1 MCNGVKQ
8 GGILSPH
15 LFNVYM
21 DDLSVILNKFQI
33 GCIYGGTIIN
43 HLMYADDLCI
53 FSPSVSGLRKLM
65 HCCEKYGDIFNITY
79 NVNKS
84 YCMVID
90 NKSQN
95 MKYTHPVTLN
105 NNVLPYTTKCKYLG
119 HIINNN
125 LTDDDDIAR
134 QKRYFYA
141 HANVLARKFRF
152 CSSGIKNVLF
162 HSYCGTMYTSSLWCK
177 FKKQSLKSVNV
188 AYNNSFRILHQ
199 LPARCSAS
207 FMFVSNHIKSFN
219 ELTRSSIFSL
229 LRRLQD
235 SKNPLFVN
243 YFYTDIHFRSPMF
256 KYWTTQLYI

>member
-8 GGILSPH
+8 GGILSLH

-21 DDLSVILNKFQI
+21 VDLSVILNTFKI
-33 GCIYGGTIIN
+33 GCIYAGTTIN

-53 FSPSVSGLRKLM
+53 FSPSVSGLRKLTN
-65 HCCEKYGDIFNITY
+65 CCEKYGDIFNITY

-90 NKSQN
+90 NKPQKMEN
-95 MKYTHPVTLN
+95 THPVILN

-134 QKRYFYA
+134 QKRCFYA

-152 CSSGIKNVLF
+152 CSSVIKNVLF
-162 HSYCGTMYTSSLWCK
+162 HSYCGTMYTSSLSCK
-177 FKKQSLKSVNV
+177 FKKTKFVK
-188 AYNNSFRILHQ
+188 
-199 LPARCSAS
+199 CSCC
-207 FMFVSNHIKSFN
+207 I
-219 ELTRSSIFSL
+219 
-229 LRRLQD
+229 Q
-235 SKNPLFVN
+235 
-243 YFYTDIHFRSPMF
+243 
-256 KYWTTQLYI
+256 Q

>member
-1 MCNGVKQ
+1 MVAPS
-8 GGILSPH
+8 LTTW
-15 LFNVYM
+15 V
-21 DDLSVILNKFQI
+21 
-33 GCIYGGTIIN
+33 
-43 HLMYADDLCI
+43 YADDLCI

-105 NNVLPYTTKCKYLG
+105 NNVLPYSDTTKCKYLG

-134 QKRYFYA
+134 QKIYFYA
-141 HANVLARKFRF
+141 HANVSARKFRF

-162 HSYCGTMYTSSLWCK
+162 HSYCGAMYTSSLWCK
-177 FKKQSLKSVNV
+177 FKKFEVLMLHTTIVLESYISCQHAVVLVLC
-188 AYNNSFRILHQ
+188 SFLTTSNRLMNLLAHLYLVCCAVYKIL
-199 LPARCSAS
+199 R
-207 FMFVSNHIKSFN
+207 
-219 ELTRSSIFSL
+219 
-229 LRRLQD
+229 
-235 SKNPLFVN
+235 
-243 YFYTDIHFRSPMF
+243 IHF
-256 KYWTTQLYI
+256 L